1 MNEVKSEVD
10 FCPSSQKNGVRVEK
24 NSGSRKHRPEDPE
37 PRRDLPFLL
46 ND

>member
-1 MNEVKSEVD
+1 MNDVKSEVD
-10 FCPSSQKNGVRVEK
+10 FCPSSQKNGVRGRK
-24 NSGSRKHRPEDPE
+24 NRPEDPE